1 VIKDPAIRR
10 QLMWLIL
17 PALLLVLVAPLVLD
31 TYTINILI
39 RALFFAML
47 ALTVDVLW
55 GYTGY
60 LTFGQSAFFGAGAY
74 AAGLVFT
81 HLGFGPGY
89 VLLAA
94 FLAVVAALLIGLITG
109 WLSFYHGST
118 PLYASVISL
127 VLPIVLTQVLFSGG
141 TFTGSSSGL
150 TGYEAP
156 DLELETW
163 FRLVGSALVV
173 LTAFTCLFLRSD
185 GGRILSAIR
194 DNETR
199 CSYLGIDISRYK
211 IYLLIATGIIASLA
225 GFGYASFSGVVAP

>member
-1 VIKDPAIRR
+1 MIDADLIRR
-10 QLMWLIL
+10 QLLRLVL
-17 PALLLVLVAPLVLD
+17 PAVLLVLIAPFFLD
-31 TYTINILI
+31 TYTTNILV
-39 RALFFAML
+39 RALLFAML

-89 VLLAA
+89 VVLGMA
-94 FLAVVAALLIGLITG
+94 FAVLAALLIGAVTG

-118 PLYASVISL
+118 PLYASVVSL

-150 TGYEAP
+150 TGYPAP
-156 DLELETW
+156 DLSVEAW
-163 FRLVGSALVV
+163 FRLVGCLLVL
-173 LTAFTCLFLRSD
+173 LTTVVWLFVRSD

-199 CSYLGIDISRYK
+199 CSYLGINTS
-211 IYLLIATGIIASLA
+211 
-225 GFGYASFSGVVAP
+225 V